1 MPCPKPQ
8 LCLRWASH
16 IHAGAIMEAEDLQG
30 SSQGNPVV
38 WRSWYHTHPS
48 PKSCDSNCPPSSR
61 AEASQ
66 GRIRTWKTIVW
77 FPWPSSCC
85 QGWWAACLLASLP
98 FGEAGIPHSRWG
110 SKRGDPNSHP
120 CFLFPESRLPAE
132 QKPPTG
138 TGPHRS
144 RHWAPGMPPWDYQGE
159 TVWGGIYL
167 LTPKVQTCHPQAF
180 LSCLPHLSPISLN
193 PLSLFST
200 QDYFWL
206 SYQPPP
212 DW

>member
-8 LCLRWASH
+8 PCLRWASH
-16 IHAGAIMEAEDLQG
+16 IHYRAITEAEDLQG

-38 WRSWYHTHPS
+38 WRSWCHTHPWA
-48 PKSCDSNCPPSSR
+48 PKSCNSNCPPSSR
-61 AEASQ
+61 AEESQ
-66 GRIRTWKTIVW
+66 GRIRTWQTIVW
-77 FPWPSSCC
+77 FLWPSSCC
-85 QGWWAACLLASLP
+85 YVFWHFFPLERQGPHTQGEAARGVTQIPILASP
-98 FGEAGIPHSRWG
+98 SQRADCQQN
-110 SKRGDPNSHP
+110 K
-120 CFLFPESRLPAE
+120 
-132 QKPPTG
+132 KPPTG

-144 RHWAPGMPPWDYQGE
+144 RHWAPGMPLWDHQGE